1 MLKIKKHSIIVMKYY
16 ITLTSLLVD
25 WSWLRKESLSLKIS
39 QYKPPKMKTKDNKN
53 LKIYIYSRI
62 MG

>member
-1 MLKIKKHSIIVMKYY
+1 MKYY